1 MRKKMLVMIILAGLV
16 VPAFPGE
23 SSPAAFD
30 KKTGTAFL
38 ESIATIF
45 HDLAM
50 SGGAKEDIVKRIEDF
65 LVTTMTDA
73 KKAKDENK
81 IDAVFFAR
89 YARLLSII
97 KLSLAPDPGGILVP
111 IINDEMRRFVNEVLG
126 EEWKGSGPA
135 AIGQA
140 ANAIAD
146 EIVNLQLYMDNLEV
160 KAKLRKAWEEKF
172 TASELKKKKEPAEAA
187 IR

>member
-1 MRKKMLVMIILAGLV
+1 MRNRILVMVILAGLV

-50 SGGAKEDIVKRIEDF
+50 SGGAKEDTVKRIEDF

-89 YARLLSII
+89 YARLLAII

-111 IINDEMRRFVNEVLG
+111 IINGETRRFVNEVLG
-126 EEWKGSGPA
+126 EEWKGSGPG
-135 AIGQA
+135 AIGQV

-160 KAKLRKAWEEKF
+160 KAQLRKAWDEKF
-172 TASELKKKKEPAEAA
+172 DDLVPKKKKESAAAE